1 MFCLWKRMLKLKKR
15 GENGASQ
22 KEWGRGQE
30 REEKTPARKHCGNE
44 KHPLISHAWLLFQK
58 WVADQSTPMM
68 FRPSKQKECFGVVST
83 EIWKEVG
90 LPFVHFMQYSDR
102 VCNPCGWKIHNFGA
116 SFTSLLKLQL
126 HPQRVPRLR
135 AANILLTRGTKP
147 AQHEENQN
155 LFVSIRE
162 QLSHPRSKVPSR
174 LLKANQESLT
184 PFLFWRK

>member
-1 MFCLWKRMLKLKKR
+1 MQVASCLRKGEYCRLIRVSVIIVGYVQFRLKLNLEASLESNSW
-15 GENGASQ
+15 EN
-22 KEWGRGQE
+22 
-30 REEKTPARKHCGNE
+30 
-44 KHPLISHAWLLFQK
+44 L
-58 WVADQSTPMM
+58 

-102 VCNPCGWKIHNFGA
+102 VCNPCGWKIRNFGA

-184 PFLFWRK
+184 PFLFWRKLKKPKSLI